1 MKCWFPIYDMNSGL
15 RGELLVEVK
24 LTFVRDENIAKAIST
39 TLVSFFSSASPPLC
53 IVKNMLGFVEE
64 LVDFKKSDRSEAENM
79 ILI

>member
-1 MKCWFPIYDMNSGL
+1 MYQGL

-39 TLVSFFSSASPPLC
+39 TLVSFFSSSSPPLC
-53 IVKNMLGFVEE
+53 VVKNMLGFVEE
-64 LVDFKKSDRSEAENM
+64 LVDFKKSDKEADNM